1 MKNISNI
8 PFPHEPVRWKKDEWA
23 IHINHSEVNTEEG
36 IMYEAD
42 FTVIKELSAEAALN
56 AFTRQQV
63 DPELDYAAINT
74 IEVNGKLGIDI
85 EVNYEQK
92 VSANIFP
99 PLPAS
104 GWLKEGVI
112 YSYGNGAVMVRQ
124 PHERT
129 VYAPELTPALFSF
142 YRENTEGQEWI
153 PNEPITINATRI
165 YEGKTYKC
173 IKPHTSQVD
182 WTPLLTLGVLW
193 EEVQQQQEQP
203 PQWVSAEYYKYV
215 VGFEVYDS
223 GKVWK
228 AKNTTHTWIQP
239 ALEGNGAISWEYV
252 KDWV

>member
-85 EVNYEQK
+85 EVDYEQK

-99 PLPAS
+99 PLPES

-112 YSYGNGAVMVRQ
+112 YSYGNVAVMVRQ

-129 VYAPELTPALFSF
+129 IYAPELTPDLFNF
-142 YRENTEGQEWI
+142 YRENKEGQEWI
-153 PNEPITINATRI
+153 PQEPVEINNTRT
-165 YEGKTYKC
+165 YQGKTYKC
-173 IKPHTSQVD
+173 ILAHVTQSD
-182 WTPLLTLGVLW
+182 WTPLLTLGNLW
-193 EEVQQQQEQP
+193 EEVQQQEQP
-203 PQWVSAEYYKYV
+203 PQWLSAEYYKYV
-215 VGFEVYDS
+215 VGYEVFDS
-223 GKVWK
+223 GKVWR

-239 ALEGNGAISWEYV
+239 ALTGDGAISWEYV